1 MQAASAYQTGGSRAL
16 CILSH
21 CTVTVAFCH
30 TSRKHWGLEKEGQT
44 CFSLH
49 PRPLSISP
57 VLGLP
62 STSSNLC
69 SRAQVGRRVSS
80 LKLDWSDL
88 RGMFVCCAQVAA
100 ESTAFLMNRMITQ
113 KDSSALPA
121 PEWTSEIVL
130 CFTGFRV
137 SGQPAEAG
145 DTVQQQEQG
154 RIKEDLCFH
163 YRDSPGAWEWQR
175 MCEVGSSKSVHLP
188 LQWCHVCQGNSCH
201 GHITDGKY
209 GRWLSFLPDGQI
221 RRQKENWRIAS
232 QWQVSWTCSLQEEA
246 CIA

>member
-30 TSRKHWGLEKEGQT
+30 TSRKCWGLEKEGQT

-49 PRPLSISP
+49 PGPLSISP

-130 CFTGFRV
+130 CFTGFHV

-145 DTVQQQEQG
+145 DTAAA
-154 RIKEDLCFH
+154 RTRKT
-163 YRDSPGAWEWQR
+163 RR
-175 MCEVGSSKSVHLP
+175 GSL
-188 LQWCHVCQGNSCH
+188 L
-201 GHITDGKY
+201 
-209 GRWLSFLPDGQI
+209 
-221 RRQKENWRIAS
+221 
-232 QWQVSWTCSLQEEA
+232 SLQGQP
-246 CIA
+246 